1 LKKILISI
9 CTYKEE
15 ENIRP
20 LLEEIRKYEKNADIL
35 IVNDSCEDNTKKIL
49 KDIND
54 KKVFLIERPAK
65 LGLGSAHKLS
75 LIYSIKKNYDFIIS
89 MDADFSH
96 HPKYIPNLI
105 SLSNKGIFVIGSR
118 FCNGGSSEY
127 KGLRKYISIFGN
139 KFTSFMLNF
148 QLKEVTTYFRS
159 YDVEVLKK
167 IPFNF
172 LDREGYSMGVKLI
185 WYLKKLNVKLIET
198 PIHFHDRKKGKS
210 KLPKMQ
216 IFISAFDV
224 FLLKFKDLFLKI
236 KVLSCESYLYDSN
249 CEICKNNFF
258 SRMKQTDKLKC
269 LTCFNIINNE

>member
-1 LKKILISI
+1 MKKILISI

-35 IVNDSCEDNTKKIL
+35 VVNDSSEDNTNKIL
-49 KDIND
+49 TDIND
-54 KKVFLIERPAK
+54 KKAFLIERPAK

-75 LIYSIKKNYDFIIS
+75 LIYSIKKNYDFVLS

-105 SLSNKGIFVIGSR
+105 SLSGKGIFVIGSR
-118 FCNGGSSEY
+118 FCDGGSSEY
-127 KGLRKYISIFGN
+127 KGLRKYISILGN
-139 KFTSFMLNF
+139 KFTSLMLNF
-148 QLKEVTTYFRS
+148 KLREVTTYFRV

-224 FLLKFKDLFLKI
+224 FLLKFKDLFFKDR
-236 KVLSCESYLYDSN
+236 VYSCDSYLYDNN
-249 CEICKNNFF
+249 CGICKNNYF
-258 SRMKQTDKLKC
+258 SRVGQTNNLKC
-269 LTCFNIINNE
+269 LTCFNIVSNE

>member
-1 LKKILISI
+1 MKKILISI

-148 QLKEVTTYFRS
+148 QLKEVTTYFRV

>member
-148 QLKEVTTYFRS
+148 QLKEVTTYFRV

-269 LTCFNIINNE
+269 LTCFNIINDE

>member
-1 LKKILISI
+1 MKKILISI

-148 QLKEVTTYFRS
+148 KIKEVTTYYRV

>member
-1 LKKILISI
+1 MKKILISI

-105 SLSNKGIFVIGSR
+105 SLSNKGIFVNGSR

-148 QLKEVTTYFRS
+148 QLKEVTTYFRV

>member
-1 LKKILISI
+1 MKKILISI

-148 QLKEVTTYFRS
+148 QLKEVTTYFRV

-224 FLLKFKDLFLKI
+224 FLLKIKDLFLKI

>member
-1 LKKILISI
+1 MKKILISI

-148 QLKEVTTYFRS
+148 QLKEVTTYFRV

-210 KLPKMQ
+210 KLPKM
-216 IFISAFDV
+216 
-224 FLLKFKDLFLKI
+224 
-236 KVLSCESYLYDSN
+236 
-249 CEICKNNFF
+249 
-258 SRMKQTDKLKC
+258 
-269 LTCFNIINNE
+269 

>member
-1 LKKILISI
+1 MKKVLISI

-20 LLEEIRKYEKNADIL
+20 LLGEIRKYEKNADIL
-35 IVNDSCEDNTKKIL
+35 IVNDSSEDNTKEIL

-118 FCNGGSSEY
+118 FCDGGSSEY

-198 PIHFHDRKKGKS
+198 PIHFYDRKKGKS

-224 FLLKFKDLFLKI
+224 FLLKFKDLFFKI

-269 LTCFNIINNE
+269 LTCFNIINDE

>member
-1 LKKILISI
+1 
-9 CTYKEE
+9 
-15 ENIRP
+15 
-20 LLEEIRKYEKNADIL
+20 
-35 IVNDSCEDNTKKIL
+35 
-49 KDIND
+49 
-54 KKVFLIERPAK
+54 
-65 LGLGSAHKLS
+65 
-75 LIYSIKKNYDFIIS
+75 

-148 QLKEVTTYFRS
+148 QLKEVTTYFRV

>member
-1 LKKILISI
+1 MKKVLISI

-20 LLEEIRKYEKNADIL
+20 LLGEIRKYEKNADIL
-35 IVNDSCEDNTKKIL
+35 IVNDSSEDNTKEIL

-118 FCNGGSSEY
+118 FCDGGSSEY

-185 WYLKKLNVKLIET
+185 WYLKKLNIKLIET

-269 LTCFNIINNE
+269 LTCFNIINDE

>member
-1 LKKILISI
+1 MKKILISI

-15 ENIRP
+15 DNIRP
-20 LLEEIRKYEKNADIL
+20 LIEEIRKYEKNADIL
-35 IVNDSCEDNTKKIL
+35 VVNDSSGDNTNRIL
-49 KDIND
+49 KNIND

-75 LIYSIKKNYDFIIS
+75 LIYSIKKNYDFILS

-105 SLSNKGIFVIGSR
+105 SLSNEGIFVIGSR
-118 FCNGGSSEY
+118 FCEGGSSEY
-127 KGLRKYISIFGN
+127 KGLRKYISILGN

-148 QLKEVTTYFRS
+148 QLKEVTTYFRV
-159 YDVEVLKK
+159 YDIEALKK

-185 WYLKKLNVKLIET
+185 WYLKKLNIKLIET

-224 FLLKFKDLFLKI
+224 FLLKFKDLFLKEE
-236 KVLSCESYLYDSN
+236 VYSCESYLYDSN

-258 SRMKQTDKLKC
+258 SKINQSNKFQC

>member
-1 LKKILISI
+1 MKKILISI

-54 KKVFLIERPAK
+54 EKVFLIERPAK

-269 LTCFNIINNE
+269 LTCFNIINDE

>member
-1 LKKILISI
+1 MKKILISI

-54 KKVFLIERPAK
+54 EKVFLIERPAK

-148 QLKEVTTYFRS
+148 QLKEVTTYFRV

>member
-1 LKKILISI
+1 MKKILISI

-105 SLSNKGIFVIGSR
+105 TLSNKGIFVIGSR

-148 QLKEVTTYFRS
+148 QLKEVTTYFRV

>member
-1 LKKILISI
+1 MKKILISI

-35 IVNDSCEDNTKKIL
+35 IVNDSSEDNTKKIL

-54 KKVFLIERPAK
+54 KKVFLIERPTK

-118 FCNGGSSEY
+118 FCDGGSSEY

-148 QLKEVTTYFRS
+148 QLKEVTTYFRA

-185 WYLKKLNVKLIET
+185 WYLKKLNIKLIET

>member
-1 LKKILISI
+1 MKKILISI

-148 QLKEVTTYFRS
+148 QLKEVTTYFRV

-198 PIHFHDRKKGKS
+198 PILFHDRKKGKS

>member
-1 LKKILISI
+1 MKKILISI

-148 QLKEVTTYFRS
+148 QLKEVTTYFRV

-172 LDREGYSMGVKLI
+172 LEREGYSMGVKLI

>member
-1 LKKILISI
+1 MKKILISI

-148 QLKEVTTYFRS
+148 QLKEVTTYFRV

-258 SRMKQTDKLKC
+258 SRMKQTNKLKC

>member
-1 LKKILISI
+1 MKKVLISI

-20 LLEEIRKYEKNADIL
+20 LLGEIRKYEKNADIL
-35 IVNDSCEDNTKKIL
+35 IVNDSSEDNTKEIL

-118 FCNGGSSEY
+118 FCDGGSSEY

-185 WYLKKLNVKLIET
+185 WYLKKLNVKLVET
-198 PIHFHDRKKGKS
+198 PIHFYDRKKGKS

-269 LTCFNIINNE
+269 LTCFNIINDE

>member
-1 LKKILISI
+1 
-9 CTYKEE
+9 
-15 ENIRP
+15 
-20 LLEEIRKYEKNADIL
+20 
-35 IVNDSCEDNTKKIL
+35 
-49 KDIND
+49 
-54 KKVFLIERPAK
+54 
-65 LGLGSAHKLS
+65 
-75 LIYSIKKNYDFIIS
+75 

-105 SLSNKGIFVIGSR
+105 SLSGKGIFVIGSR
-118 FCNGGSSEY
+118 FCDGGSSEY
-127 KGLRKYISIFGN
+127 KGLRKYISILGN
-139 KFTSFMLNF
+139 KFTSLMLNF
-148 QLKEVTTYFRS
+148 KLREVTTYFRV

-224 FLLKFKDLFLKI
+224 FLLKFKDLFFKDR
-236 KVLSCESYLYDSN
+236 VYSCDSYLYDNN
-249 CEICKNNFF
+249 CGICKNNYF
-258 SRMKQTDKLKC
+258 SRVGQTNNLKC
-269 LTCFNIINNE
+269 LTCFNIVSNE

>member
-1 LKKILISI
+1 MKKILISI

-54 KKVFLIERPAK
+54 EKVFLIERPAK

-148 QLKEVTTYFRS
+148 QLKEVTTYFRV

-269 LTCFNIINNE
+269 LTCFNIINDE

>member
-1 LKKILISI
+1 
-9 CTYKEE
+9 
-15 ENIRP
+15 
-20 LLEEIRKYEKNADIL
+20 
-35 IVNDSCEDNTKKIL
+35 
-49 KDIND
+49 
-54 KKVFLIERPAK
+54 
-65 LGLGSAHKLS
+65 
-75 LIYSIKKNYDFIIS
+75 

-118 FCNGGSSEY
+118 FCDGGSSEY

-269 LTCFNIINNE
+269 LTCFNIINDE

>member
-1 LKKILISI
+1 MKKILISI

-20 LLEEIRKYEKNADIL
+20 LIEEIRKYEKNADIL
-35 IVNDSCEDNTKKIL
+35 VVNDSSEDNTNKIF

-54 KKVFLIERPAK
+54 KKAFLIERPAK

-75 LIYSIKKNYDFIIS
+75 LIYSIKKNYDFVLS

-105 SLSNKGIFVIGSR
+105 SLTGKGIFVIGSR
-118 FCNGGSSEY
+118 FCEGGSSEY
-127 KGLRKYISIFGN
+127 KGLRKYISILGN

-148 QLKEVTTYFRS
+148 KLKEVTTYFRV
-159 YDVEVLKK
+159 YDVEALKK

-172 LDREGYSMGVKLI
+172 LNREGYSMGVKLI

-224 FLLKFKDLFLKI
+224 FLLKFKDLFFKVKI
-236 KVLSCESYLYDSN
+236 IFGL
-249 CEICKNNFF
+249 
-258 SRMKQTDKLKC
+258 
-269 LTCFNIINNE
+269 

>member
-1 LKKILISI
+1 MKKILISI

-35 IVNDSCEDNTKKIL
+35 VVNDSSEDNTNKIL

-54 KKVFLIERPAK
+54 KKAFLIERPAK

-75 LIYSIKKNYDFIIS
+75 LIYSIKKNYDFVLS

-105 SLSNKGIFVIGSR
+105 SLSGKGIFVIGSR
-118 FCNGGSSEY
+118 FCDGGSSEY
-127 KGLRKYISIFGN
+127 KGLRKYISILGN
-139 KFTSFMLNF
+139 KFTSLMLNF
-148 QLKEVTTYFRS
+148 KLREVTTYFRV

-224 FLLKFKDLFLKI
+224 FLLKFKDLFFKDR
-236 KVLSCESYLYDSN
+236 VYSCDSYLYDNN
-249 CEICKNNFF
+249 CGICKNNYF
-258 SRMKQTDKLKC
+258 SRVGQTNNLKC
-269 LTCFNIINNE
+269 LTCFNIVSHE